1 MEIINEVMNE
11 KPEAFVL
18 VNAELGEEDEALNF
32 LKSLEGVE
40 YAYIVYGV
48 WDIVAKVSALTMDE
62 LKKLITKEIRG
73 NGYVRSTL
81 TMIVDKA
88 S

>member
-1 MEIINEVMNE
+1 MNVE
-11 KPEAFVL
+11 PEAFVL
-18 VNAELGEEDEALNF
+18 VNAEIGEEDETLNF

-40 YAYIVYGV
+40 YAHIVYGV
-48 WDIVAKVSALTMDE
+48 WDIVAKVSAPTMDE

-81 TMIVDKA
+81 TMIVDKPT
-88 S
+88 